1 MRILFICT
9 GNTCRSSMAVALF
22 KRIVE
27 EKGLSEQVEV
37 RSAGVAA
44 EAGAPASRL
53 AHEALREVEI
63 DLSEHRAS
71 RINEQLISWA
81 DLILTM
87 TRRQRETVIAAFPAA
102 REKVH
107 VLKEYLTSVT
117 DKEAQE
123 QALYELHQK
132 MSEKRERFS
141 ERLHP
146 NIRELRERRA
156 ELMQEL
162 QEVEQLLAVRQ
173 GELLEELRPERDAVE
188 RIEYW
193 RSAVDVLD
201 PFGQPL
207 AAYRE
212 CRDELQES
220 LEELVQR
227 LLDPSE
233 A

>member
-22 KRIVE
+22 KRILE
-27 EKGLSEQVEV
+27 EKGLSCQVEV

-53 AHEALREVEI
+53 AQEALREVDI
-63 DLSEHRAS
+63 DLSDHRAM
-71 RINEQLISWA
+71 RINEQLIGWA

-87 TRRQRETVIAAFPAA
+87 TRRQREAVIAAFPSS

-107 VLKEYLTSVT
+107 VLKEYLTSVS
-117 DKEAQE
+117 DRESQE
-123 QALYELHQK
+123 QTLYQLHQQ
-132 MSEKRERFS
+132 MAEKRERFAQ
-141 ERLHP
+141 RLHP
-146 NIRELRERRA
+146 NIQQLRQRRA
-156 ELMQEL
+156 ELLQEL
-162 QEVEQLLAVRQ
+162 QEVEELLAVRQ
-173 GELLEELRPERDAVE
+173 AELLEELRPERDAVE
-188 RIEYW
+188 RIEHW

-212 CRDELQES
+212 CRDELLGSLQE
-220 LEELVQR
+220 LAQR
-227 LLDPSE
+227 LLDSPE
-233 A
+233 E

>member
-1 MRILFICT
+1 
-9 GNTCRSSMAVALF
+9 
-22 KRIVE
+22 
-27 EKGLSEQVEV
+27 
-37 RSAGVAA
+37 
-44 EAGAPASRL
+44 
-53 AHEALREVEI
+53 
-63 DLSEHRAS
+63 
-71 RINEQLISWA
+71 
-81 DLILTM
+81 
-87 TRRQRETVIAAFPAA
+87 
-102 REKVH
+102 
-107 VLKEYLTSVT
+107 
-117 DKEAQE
+117 
-123 QALYELHQK
+123 
-132 MSEKRERFS
+132 
-141 ERLHP
+141 
-146 NIRELRERRA
+146 
-156 ELMQEL
+156 MQEL